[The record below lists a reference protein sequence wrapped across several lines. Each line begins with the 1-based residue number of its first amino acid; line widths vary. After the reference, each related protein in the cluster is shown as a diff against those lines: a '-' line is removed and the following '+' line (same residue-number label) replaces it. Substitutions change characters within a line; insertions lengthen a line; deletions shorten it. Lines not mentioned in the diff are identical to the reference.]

1 MDTDCQKFSNRCGS
15 WAGSEHVWFGSARY
29 SLSYLRSL
37 QDQTV
42 AAMPGLGLAVGCGV
56 NEETNQVELD
66 IPEATDAAL
75 RLLAELDPT
84 DDAILVRVGPAAS
97 TDQLQEPGAGKKWS
111 LPDKFV
117 DFWRPVRYT
126 EPNRPQGRNIF

>member
-15 WAGSEHVWFGSARY
+15 WAGSEHVGFGSARY

-37 QDQTV
+37 QDWAV
-42 AAMPGLGLAVGCGV
+42 AAMSGLGLAVGRGV

-66 IPEATDAAL
+66 IPEATNAAL

-84 DDAILVRVGPAAS
+84 DDAILVWVGPAAS
-97 TDQLQEPGAGKKWS
+97 TGQLQEPGAAIQPGDGE
-111 LPDKFV
+111 L
-117 DFWRPVRYT
+117 
-126 EPNRPQGRNIF
+126 PNREKVASAR